1 MLLIGIL
8 TKIMLL
14 ERTGAPATNFD
25 FIYSGALAWLGRTRS
40 NLRRKLKH
48 ANNAT
53 GRTLVANSASKVMK
67 AVEDD
72 VGSTFTRLPPPPLAV
87 WLLPTSP
94 SPSPPPLLL
103 LTVKSSARRCKKLDM
118 EENNFHAAN
127 AETDKKKTQVV
138 EGSHI

>member
-1 MLLIGIL
+1 MLLIVIL
-8 TKIMLL
+8 TNIMLL
-14 ERTGAPATNFD
+14 QRTGAPAANFD
-25 FIYSGALAWLGRTRS
+25 FIYSGALAWLGRTRC

-53 GRTLVANSASKVMK
+53 GRTLDANSASKVMN
-67 AVEDD
+67 ALDD
-72 VGSTFTRLPPPPLAV
+72 RVGSTFTRLPPPSLAV
-87 WLLPTSP
+87 WLLPPPLSP
-94 SPSPPPLLL
+94 PPPPLLL
-103 LTVKSSARRCKKLDM
+103 LPVKSSARRCKKLDM